1 MATKPDRTRRARPLL
16 GTLVEIAVAGGAPGD
31 REAAVEAAFAAI
43 ARVHRLMS
51 FHDADSDVGRLNREA
66 AMHPVG
72 VHAWTYRVLE
82 TAAELHRG
90 SQGAFDLAVAP
101 VLQSMGRLPRDGD
114 PPSSA
119 SPAQCAAAAVELL
132 PGHAVRFRHPGV
144 GIDLGGIAKGFAVD
158 RAIEAIKDH
167 GLARGL
173 VNAGGDLAAFGPEP
187 ETIYIRHPGDPRR
200 LLGRAEI
207 SDEALASSGRCFDPF
222 RSADGSASAIIDPHS
237 HEPVRATAG
246 ATVCAPTC
254 MVADALTK
262 VVMIAGR
269 SAAAQLAHFGAR
281 AILVSANGD
290 IHVTSG
296 WQSSL
301 AA

>member
-1 MATKPDRTRRARPLL
+1 MRRARPLL
-16 GTLVEIAVAGGAPGD
+16 GTLVEIAVEGGAPAD
-31 REAAVEAAFAAI
+31 REAAIEAAFAAI

-51 FHDADSDVGRLNREA
+51 FHDADSDLGRLNREA
-66 AMHPVG
+66 ATHPVG
-72 VHAWTYRVLE
+72 VHAWTYQVLE
-82 TAAELHRG
+82 AAAELHRA
-90 SQGAFDLAVAP
+90 SQGAFDIAVAP
-101 VLQSMGRLPRDGD
+101 VLQSMGRLPRDGGQ
-114 PPSSA
+114 PALA
-119 SPAQCAAAAVELL
+119 SPTQGAASAVELL
-132 PGHAVRFRHPGV
+132 PGRAVRFRLPGV
-144 GIDLGGIAKGFAVD
+144 KIDLGGIAKGFAVD
-158 RAIEAIKDH
+158 RAIEAMKDH

-173 VNAGGDLAAFGPEP
+173 VNAGGDIAAFGLEP

-200 LLGRAEI
+200 LLGRVDI
-207 SDEALASSGRCFDPF
+207 GNEALASSGLCFDPF
-222 RSADGSASAIIDPHS
+222 RSADSLESAIIDPQRHG
-237 HEPVRATAG
+237 PVRANSG
-246 ATVCAPTC
+246 ATVSAPTC

-269 SAAAQLAHFGAR
+269 SAAAQLEHFGAR